1 MKKFLLSAILA
12 AVFSQS
18 VLADYEIFTNQS
30 EPFSSAQIVKKEA
43 VYFGELQDYRK
54 SLEEIQKSM
63 ALHGV
68 NGALEGLSNQSANLA
83 KGLIGEGL
91 KGAGAGLGIGLLI
104 GALDPFV
111 MSFYADQQFVKVYKV
126 QLKDGRTVF
135 MNKFFVG
142 DKHPEYSKEEIQTI
156 LGGTK

>member
-1 MKKFLLSAILA
+1 MKKFLLSSILA

-18 VLADYEIFTNQS
+18 VFADYEIFTNQS
-30 EPFSSAQIVKKEA
+30 EPFKSSQIAKKEA

-68 NGALEGLSNQSANLA
+68 NGALEGLSNQSTNLA

-91 KGAGAGLGIGLLI
+91 KGAGTGLGIGLLI

-111 MSFYADQQFVKVYKV
+111 MSFYADQQFIKVYKV

-142 DKHPEYSKEEIQTI
+142 DKHPSYSKEEIKSI
-156 LGGTK
+156 LGGAE